1 MKYVQWLTFADSF
14 EFSKDIMFSSYS
26 HVVTL
31 VNSVMVDIILESI
44 LDTIAIWSVGWS
56 SEPSK
61 ELTVVSIDIRRSE
74 LEELK
79 KFSSSL

>member
-1 MKYVQWLTFADSF
+1 
-14 EFSKDIMFSSYS
+14 
-26 HVVTL
+26 
-31 VNSVMVDIILESI
+31 MVDIILESI